1 MFIFIL
7 TVSWCKNK
15 NEVEEII
22 IWWDN
27 TNIEDTTIEK
37 ETQNTEIAQE
47 ELAQNET
54 NKEINEVKTTNDTT
68 KENDTKIEKSQ
79 NQKKSNSYTYEN
91 KKYNFSIQIPNSW
104 TFQEEEY
111 NFAVLLN
118 TPKDDEINENLWISV
133 QTPQIKTDLNT
144 YYSNSMK
151 KIAEISDNFKEISY
165 TDIEVNWIKWK
176 SVIYESTQWDTII
189 KSQQTVFIDD
199 DNKVYILQYTAT
211 KSTFDKYLNTINW
224 IIKSFEV
231 LN

>member
-1 MFIFIL
+1 MIGSGDDLKLKFQTAIHALIDNMDPDDPEFITIQEAFRQRFKEHGFTIDSMAKFNEQTAALDEIL
-7 TVSWCKNK
+7 QKLKVLENK
-15 NEVEEII
+15 NR
-22 IWWDN
+22 
-27 TNIEDTTIEK
+27 
-37 ETQNTEIAQE
+37 Q
-47 ELAQNET
+47 LL
-54 NKEINEVKTTNDTT
+54 
-68 KENDTKIEKSQ
+68 
-79 NQKKSNSYTYEN
+79 
-91 KKYNFSIQIPNSW
+91 KKYNGDTKFARVHKRIREGNEKRKQENKQVLFSQ
-104 TFQEEEY
+104 Y
-111 NFAVLLN
+111 
-118 TPKDDEINENLWISV
+118 DDEINENLWISV